1 MLALLRYLYL
11 IQLFFQVFWWV
22 PVVVVEICKLRRTST
37 KLWASGQGMPIQFWM
52 FGIYPESNCFDSEIL
67 GVISPGK
74 ELGQINQISG
84 LKNWKKTLCVS
95 YFRFDCSF
103 QICIC
108 HSEYHVSFQIFG
120 IPNIIFEYVSFRI
133 FVILNTICHS
143 EYLFIIPT
151 VWPWF
156 LKSVQISSITLK
168 LFYSQPLEL

>member
-1 MLALLRYLYL
+1 MLEVQRQNIARHCQQNFKNKKFLDITQQCFALLPQVSFPANNLNFHWRWRWWDWIQDIFLNLLYFNSM
-11 IQLFFQVFWWV
+11 IFFQVFWWE
-22 PVVVVEICKLRRTST
+22 PVVVVEICKLRRMST

-103 QICIC
+103 QIC
-108 HSEYHVSFQIFG
+108 
-120 IPNIIFEYVSFRI
+120 
-133 FVILNTICHS
+133 FVILNTC
-143 EYLFIIPT
+143 
-151 VWPWF
+151 V
-156 LKSVQISSITLK
+156 ISA
-168 LFYSQPLEL
+168 